1 MGGVRRSRSRSQ
13 VCVKGLSAALLCFSM
28 CAVPAVGAT
37 GVSDESTKNNIRGL
51 LNNALH
57 QVSNALSDVAD
68 KTTRDARMLRD
79 YFLDL
84 DPEDFQDCRKYKDS
98 WDNDDSFSCN
108 GDTGEWI
115 FEDQDQWPNKCSDVK
130 YKSNDDWEATDDY
143 YNPCHAWEI
152 RYGEHAPAPTPADA
166 PTTPAP
172 SESST
177 TPTPVPVITGDDN
190 PITLA
195 PVSSSPTGDEGD
207 QAGDQDQ
214 ATYSIP
220 MNTFEMSLTL
230 AVVNRK
236 TRALVNLD
244 YQELISTSV
253 IFLHNEFIE
262 LSNDIVGLTL
272 EMEEVKERSNDDGEL
287 LITFEFTGDVLFAAD
302 AQQILGTP
310 AFDEPTEAA
319 FSGENKEAFLLKLWE
334 SDDPVLQSTKDITVR
349 KLTTDSPGEI
359 LQSNNEDD
367 TNKKTSVII
376 FASAGV
382 VACMALVLI
391 GFIVVQRR
399 RREDSMKLSSPD
411 SKSTDDCTPTPTGK
425 ANKNFFTELQDDDS
439 LSIDNSRVVDE
450 TDASVAFSYN
460 DKMSESEF
468 GSEYGL
474 SVGSADNSTSN
485 GGRLLGMFGR
495 RRSSAYESED
505 DSVAN
510 MSVNLNSVL
519 QLEEGIGVN
528 DRNRVKQMKFS
539 DVWRGQGSANNSVAG
554 STPTQSPAGSPGRSL
569 RGFDAYTSTR
579 HHDESSTQDGE
590 FDTSYDTGGEEDS
603 FTLQIL
609 KDARKQRKEIELS
622 SINGGSNADA
632 DSILGSVADDSV
644 LDVVDP
650 QVE

>member
-1 MGGVRRSRSRSQ
+1 MGGGRRTRSRSQ

-28 CAVPAVGAT
+28 CAVPSAVGAT
-37 GVSDESTKNNIRGL
+37 GVSDESTKSNIRGL

-57 QVSNALSDVAD
+57 QVSNALSDVAG
-68 KTTRDARMLRD
+68 KTTRDARMLKD
-79 YFLDL
+79 YFSDL
-84 DPEDFQDCRKYKDS
+84 DPDDYEDCRKYRDT

-108 GDTGEWI
+108 ENTGEWI
-115 FEDQDQWPNKCSDVK
+115 FDDQDRWPNKCSDVK
-130 YKSNDDWEATDDY
+130 YNSNDDWEATDDY

-152 RYGEHAPAPTPADA
+152 RYGDRAPEPVTTDA
-166 PTTPAP
+166 PTTLAP
-172 SESST
+172 SESPS
-177 TPTPVPVITGDDN
+177 PAPVIPAD
-190 PITLA
+190 
-195 PVSSSPTGDEGD
+195 GDEP
-207 QAGDQDQ
+207 Q

-220 MNTFEMSLTL
+220 MNSFEMSLTL

-244 YQELISTSV
+244 YQELIATSV
-253 IFLHNEFIE
+253 IFLHKQFIE
-262 LSNDIVGLTL
+262 LSDDIVGLTL
-272 EMEEVKERSNDDGEL
+272 EMEELKERSIDDGEL

-319 FSGENKEAFLLKLWE
+319 FTGENKEAFLLKLWE
-334 SDDPVLQSTKDITVR
+334 SNDPVLQSTEDINVR
-349 KLTTDSPGEI
+349 KLATDSLGALI
-359 LQSNNEDD
+359 QSNNEDD

-382 VACMALVLI
+382 VACMALALI

-411 SKSTDDCTPTPTGK
+411 SKSTDDCTPTPTGP

-460 DKMSESEF
+460 DRMSESEF
-468 GSEYGL
+468 GSEYGM

-539 DVWRGQGSANNSVAG
+539 DVWRGEENANYGVG
-554 STPTQSPAGSPGRSL
+554 VSTPTQSPAGSPGRGL
-569 RGFDAYTSTR
+569 TGFDAYTSTR
-579 HHDESSTQDGE
+579 HQDESSTQDGE
-590 FDTSYDTGGEEDS
+590 FDTSYDTDGGEEDS

-632 DSILGSVADDSV
+632 DSFLGSVADDSV
-644 LDVVDP
+644 LDVDTK
-650 QVE
+650 VE

>member
-1 MGGVRRSRSRSQ
+1 M
-13 VCVKGLSAALLCFSM
+13 
-28 CAVPAVGAT
+28 
-37 GVSDESTKNNIRGL
+37 I
-51 LNNALH
+51 
-57 QVSNALSDVAD
+57 
-68 KTTRDARMLRD
+68 
-79 YFLDL
+79 
-84 DPEDFQDCRKYKDS
+84 
-98 WDNDDSFSCN
+98 
-108 GDTGEWI
+108 
-115 FEDQDQWPNKCSDVK
+115 
-130 YKSNDDWEATDDY
+130 
-143 YNPCHAWEI
+143 
-152 RYGEHAPAPTPADA
+152 
-166 PTTPAP
+166 
-172 SESST
+172 
-177 TPTPVPVITGDDN
+177 
-190 PITLA
+190 
-195 PVSSSPTGDEGD
+195 
-207 QAGDQDQ
+207 
-214 ATYSIP
+214 
-220 MNTFEMSLTL
+220 
-230 AVVNRK
+230 
-236 TRALVNLD
+236 
-244 YQELISTSV
+244 
-253 IFLHNEFIE
+253 
-262 LSNDIVGLTL
+262 
-272 EMEEVKERSNDDGEL
+272 
-287 LITFEFTGDVLFAAD
+287 FEFTGDVLFAAD

-310 AFDEPTEAA
+310 AFDAPTEAA
-319 FSGENKEAFLLKLWE
+319 FSGENKEAFLAQLWAT
-334 SDDPVLQSTKDITVR
+334 DDPVLQSTEDINVR
-349 KLTTDSPGEI
+349 RLSKDSPGE
-359 LQSNNEDD
+359 LVVPNSPDDD
-367 TNKKTSVII
+367 TDKKTSVII
-376 FASAGV
+376 FAAAGV

-411 SKSTDDCTPTPTGK
+411 SKSTDDCSPTPTGP

-539 DVWRGQGSANNSVAG
+539 DVWRGQESANNSVAG

-579 HHDESSTQDGE
+579 HHDESSKDG
-590 FDTSYDTGGEEDS
+590 DVSYDTGGEDDS

-609 KDARKQRKEIELS
+609 KDARKQRKGIELS

-632 DSILGSVADDSV
+632 DSMLGSVADDSV
-644 LDVVDP
+644 LD
-650 QVE
+650 E